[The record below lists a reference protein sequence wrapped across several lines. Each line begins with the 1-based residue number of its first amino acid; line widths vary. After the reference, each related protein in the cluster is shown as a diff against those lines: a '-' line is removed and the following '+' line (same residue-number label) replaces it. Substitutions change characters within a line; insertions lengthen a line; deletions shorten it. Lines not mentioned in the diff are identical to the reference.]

1 MSESSGKGPR
11 LAVRHPGARRAQR
24 TGDRKLQSDPARLP
38 RRLLESGQA
47 LRSCDAAQHKHGSP
61 PPEVLSRGQA
71 LAELAI
77 FSLMAVLLALSLLA
91 FIPQHRAR
99 TVATAA
105 AYSCAQF
112 VSQSPNPNWAVYQA
126 RAVARRTWEAD
137 WSGTLGVQYDVEV
150 LAPNGPGSAAGCA
163 VFYQAPV
170 LFNGLLGARDPGWS
184 VEWFLT
190 QSEAWKARWR

>member
-1 MSESSGKGPR
+1 MTASSGQSPLRGR
-11 LAVRHPGARRAQR
+11 LRDGMRSAND
-24 TGDRKLQSDPARLP
+24 TGNRSLMSDTGRVTQQPS
-38 RRLLESGQA
+38 ESGQT
-47 LRSCDAAQHKHGSP
+47 LRHCS
-61 PPEVLSRGQA
+61 GQA
-71 LAELAI
+71 LAETAI
-77 FSLMAVLLALSLLA
+77 FSLMAVLLAFSLLA

-99 TVATAA
+99 TVATSA

-112 VSQSPNPNWAVYQA
+112 VSQSPNPTWAVYQA
-126 RAVARRTWEAD
+126 QTIARRTLEAD

-170 LFNGLLGARDPGWS
+170 LFNGLLGASDPGWS

-190 QSEAWKARWR
+190 QSETWKARWR